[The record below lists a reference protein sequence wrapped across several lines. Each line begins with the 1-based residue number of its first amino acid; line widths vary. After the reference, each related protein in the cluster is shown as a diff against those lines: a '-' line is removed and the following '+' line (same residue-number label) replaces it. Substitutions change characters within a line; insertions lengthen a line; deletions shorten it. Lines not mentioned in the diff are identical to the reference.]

1 MRLEITERT
10 LYTYGELSDKAK
22 EAAREWYARGACE
35 DSFWTESIFE
45 SAADAAALF
54 GLDIRQ
60 TRKALLGGGH
70 RYGPAVYWSGF
81 WSQGDGACCEG
92 TWYARDVKP
101 GALAKEFPRDEEL
114 QRIAAVFE
122 SVAKAYPDASF
133 SVKHR
138 GHYYHSG
145 CTAFEFEP
153 GDCPHDEEENEE
165 ENGRASD
172 WYRDFPED
180 DLKQA
185 ARDFMDWIYSG
196 LEKEYEYQTSEEA
209 CAEACEA
216 NGYEFT
222 EAGEIA

>member
-1 MRLEITERT
+1 MRLEITKRT
-10 LYTYGELSDKAK
+10 LYTYSELSDSAK
-22 EAAREWYARGACE
+22 EKAREWYARGACE

-54 GLDIRQ
+54 GFDIRQ
-60 TRKALLGGGH
+60 TRKALLGGGY
-70 RYGPAVYWSGF
+70 RYEPTIYYSGF

-101 GALAKEFPRDEEL
+101 GALAADFTQDKGL
-114 QRIAAVFE
+114 QRIAAEFE
-122 SVAKAYPDASF
+122 RIALAYPSASF

-145 CTAFEFEP
+145 CTHFELED
-153 GDCPHDEEENEE
+153 GLEGGEENYKELAE
-165 ENGRASD
+165 
-172 WYRDFPED
+172 DFPEE

-185 ARDFMDWIYSG
+185 ARGFMDWIYSRLG
-196 LEKEYEYQTSEEA
+196 AEYDYQTSAEA

-222 EAGEIA
+222 EEGEPA